1 MRHDEILGLLHFLAT
16 PADSGLLRPLL
27 LWEITLWITA
37 LLAAAFL
44 WRLRPGWVFR
54 TEEMLRRMGSHRAAC
69 AWTIGGSVLE
79 LRAMLLPLI
88 PRPVPVVLDEFSYL
102 LGADTFAS
110 GRIANPKHP
119 MWLFFESININVRPT
134 YQSMYPPA
142 QAAVLAVGEKLLHSP
157 WAGVLL
163 SVALMCGLICWML
176 QGWLPPQ
183 WALLGGIYA
192 VLRFGIFSYW
202 INSYWGGAVAACGG
216 ALLLGSLAR
225 LRSKPCA
232 AQALVFALGL
242 IVLANSRPFEGFLFA
257 LPCCAALL
265 WTLARS
271 PLGLRLS
278 ARMLLP
284 ATLLLA
290 VAATWMLYYNWRGT
304 GHALL
309 MPYSLNQATYH
320 ITRPFFFQKPYPI
333 PHFNN
338 PQLRSFFMLH
348 EYPLL
353 LRSRTRWG
361 IEELMEQKLA
371 CYYAFLLWPLLL
383 LFIPAL
389 LLAFRERKL
398 RVVAAAVLLMTAG
411 LMAQLWPAH
420 GHYAAPAVAA
430 IFLLQLNALRE
441 LRAQGTERA
450 LWLSRAIV
458 LVVFL
463 WMLSPIC
470 ERLWNPYG
478 FDDPAM
484 ASVPKEIDRAR
495 IEAQLSRTPGQHLVL
510 VHYREH
516 DVPSKEWVY
525 NRADI
530 DHATVVWARDMGD
543 EANQPLLRYF
553 AGRKVWYVDHSAAPV
568 LLPYSTVLALNDPAR
583 TKLAP
588 SR

>member
-69 AWTIGGSVLE
+69 AWTIGGSVLV

-88 PRPVPVVLDEFSYL
+88 PLPVPVVLDEFSYL

-225 LRSKPCA
+225 LRCKPCTK
-232 AQALVFALGL
+232 QALVFALGL
-242 IVLANSRPFEGFLFA
+242 VVLANSRPFEGLLFA